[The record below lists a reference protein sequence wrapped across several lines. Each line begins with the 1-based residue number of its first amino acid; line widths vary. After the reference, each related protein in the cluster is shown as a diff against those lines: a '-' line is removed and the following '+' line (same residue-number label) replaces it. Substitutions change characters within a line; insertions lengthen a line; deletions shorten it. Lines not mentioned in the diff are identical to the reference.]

1 MDNQATSHLHPQ
13 KSAVT
18 KVSTMVLIQVSP
30 WKLLLEGLF
39 KWSFP
44 QRCCGSTFPQNMSEK
59 SSNSTWSKVPELHN
73 SGREQLHK
81 ERKLS
86 LKIQTMT
93 PLCQKSKAKP
103 AFSSFGQAVMISLTR
118 LGYKS
123 TMLRPQIQT
132 MVAALQC
139 SSQTRTY
146 GYSVWQ
152 KYMNEIGIGFK

>member
-13 KSAVT
+13 KSTVT

-30 WKLLLEGLF
+30 WKLLLEGPF

-44 QRCCGSTFPQNMSEK
+44 QRFAQNMSEK

-103 AFSSFGQAVMISLTR
+103 AFSSFGQDFMISLAR

-123 TMLRPQIQT
+123 TMLRPQMQT

-139 SSQTRTY
+139 SLQTRPY
-146 GYSVWQ
+146 GYSVWL
-152 KYMNEIGIGFK
+152 KYMNEIGTGFKYVGS